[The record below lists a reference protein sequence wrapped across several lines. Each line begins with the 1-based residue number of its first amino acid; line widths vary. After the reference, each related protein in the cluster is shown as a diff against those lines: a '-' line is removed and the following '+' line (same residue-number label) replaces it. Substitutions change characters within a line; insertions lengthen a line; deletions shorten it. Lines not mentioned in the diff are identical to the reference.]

1 MIKRIIAFLLIFS
14 LISIMV
20 VQAIEKKQNEKSK
33 EYRQYILKMS
43 KQFSSSSQDS
53 PVQAE
58 NLTDQQLENLYY
70 QSIEADAD
78 ESPDIEIGSAAPSF
92 ELKTLDGKKLRLEN
106 LRGKRVLLNFWAT
119 WCPPCKAEMPELERF
134 YHQHKKDIEVV
145 AVNIDSQSN
154 VKGYAKKLGL
164 TFPILLDEKN
174 EVNKDYGVLSIP
186 TTYLIDEKGKIINLH
201 IGSMSKNELNKLYKT
216 K

>member
-20 VQAIEKKQNEKSK
+20 VQAIEKKQKEKSK
-33 EYRQYILKMS
+33 EYRKYIQMMS
-43 KQFSSSSQDS
+43 KQFNSTSQNS
-53 PVQAE
+53 PGQAE
-58 NLTDQQLENLYY
+58 KLSDQQLESLYI
-70 QSIEADAD
+70 QSVEADAD
-78 ESPDIEIGSAAPSF
+78 ESPEIEIGSSAPPF
-92 ELKTLDGKKLRLEN
+92 KLKALNGKKISLED
-106 LRGKRVLLNFWAT
+106 LKGKRVLLNFWAT
-119 WCPPCKAEMPELERF
+119 WCPPCKAEMPELESF
-134 YHQHKKDIEVV
+134 YQHHKKELEVV
-145 AVNIDSQSN
+145 AVNIDSQSD

-164 TFPILLDEKN
+164 TFPVLLDEKN

-201 IGSMSKNELNKLYKT
+201 IGSMTKIELDKLYET

>member
-33 EYRQYILKMS
+33 EYRQYIQKMS
-43 KQFSSSSQDS
+43 KQFSSSFQNS
-53 PVQAE
+53 PEQAK
-58 NLTDQQLENLYY
+58 NLTDQQLQNLYD
-70 QSIEADAD
+70 QSIEADTD
-78 ESPDIEIGSAAPSF
+78 ESPVLEIGSAAPPF
-92 ELKTLDGKKLRLEN
+92 ELKALNGKKMRLED
-106 LRGKRVLLNFWAT
+106 LKGKRVLLNFWAT
-119 WCPPCKAEMPELERF
+119 WCPPCKAEMPELESF
-134 YHQHKKDIEVV
+134 YHQHKKEIEVV
-145 AVNIDSQSN
+145 AVNIDSQSD

-174 EVNKDYGVLSIP
+174 EVNKDYGILSIP
-186 TTYLIDEKGKIINLH
+186 TTYLINEKGKITNLH
-201 IGSMSKNELNKLYKT
+201 IGSMSKNELNQLYKM